1 MSKTSKKG
9 YFITVEGSDGVGK
22 STQIKNIEKYFRNIG
37 SDVVLTR
44 EPGGTN
50 IGEKL
55 RSILLDVSNKEMDPL
70 TEMLIYA
77 ASRAQHVKEVIIPA
91 LNEGKTVISDRYI
104 DSSLAYQGYGRNLGR
119 CVEDVNKYAT
129 DGIMPDKTFWLD
141 LLPSLGRERIKNE
154 ELDRIELEK
163 SEFHNNVRK
172 GYEAIAKN
180 DPKRVHRI
188 DASLSEDEVWNQIRV
203 ILETI

>member
-141 LLPSLGRERIKNE
+141 LLPSLGRER
-154 ELDRIELEK
+154 
-163 SEFHNNVRK
+163 S
-172 GYEAIAKN
+172 GG
-180 DPKRVHRI
+180 
-188 DASLSEDEVWNQIRV
+188 
-203 ILETI
+203 

>member
-37 SDVVLTR
+37 SEVVLTR

-172 GYEAIAKN
+172 GYEEIAKN
-180 DPKRVHRI
+180 APKRVHRI